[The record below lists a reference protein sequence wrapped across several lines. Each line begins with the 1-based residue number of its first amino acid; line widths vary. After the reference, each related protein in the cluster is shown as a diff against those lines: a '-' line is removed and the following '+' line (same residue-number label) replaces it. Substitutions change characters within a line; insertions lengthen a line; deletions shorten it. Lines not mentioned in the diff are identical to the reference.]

1 MPRTQSRRSRS
12 HLPLNAFSVSEVVSQ
27 DKPRIFRTRQYRR
40 FRSHVP
46 LKAFS
51 PPRFMLLFAVAPLLF
66 LPVVLVLGTLFLHY
80 YNGVAAGIESPQQVI
95 ATNGGGARILDR
107 NGNLLYQFLDDKH
120 GYQQWVKLEDTS
132 PWLQKA
138 TIAIEDPDFYSNPG
152 INLRGLA
159 RAAYENLMPGHDL
172 MQGTGGSSITQQLAK
187 QLYFSQE
194 ERGERT
200 ISRKAR
206 EMTIALELTRRY
218 SKDQIFEWYLNEVPY
233 GSVFTGVEEASER
246 YFSIPAKDLNLAQ
259 AAFLAGLPQSP
270 ARYDPITNF
279 PAAKARQ
286 VQVLD
291 LMAKHG
297 FLTQAEADLTKFADV
312 QLQPSSMPFEAPH
325 FVLYVADYLRQT
337 LGEDALMHGG
347 LVVQTTLDL
356 DLNKRAQELLEKH
369 LSENEEATDAH
380 NGAVIVI
387 EPSTGQILAM
397 VGSRDYFRDDIAG
410 QVNNAL
416 AVNSPGSTL
425 KPFTYVTAFMQGW
438 GPDWPVVDRPITYTE
453 EDGKTFSPRN
463 PGDGHTYGVIPARQ
477 ALGNSLNVSA
487 FKTILWVGVDNMVRT
502 AKAMGITDLDTKVGP
517 AVTLGGTDVK
527 LLDLTY
533 GYSVFA
539 NGGTMAG
546 APTVLS
552 LPEGNRHL
560 DPISVL
566 QATDSTG
573 RVLIDNTQPK
583 TEPVIRPE
591 YAYMITS
598 ILSNDDNRS
607 ATFGTGSVLNIPG
620 WQAAAKSGTSEPFEV
635 DPIEAQRT
643 RPTSDTWS
651 VGYTTD
657 IAVGVWIGN
666 SDNSR
671 MKNMYST
678 TIAAPLWHDV
688 MLEALKGKTP
698 HDFVRPDGLVE
709 ATVCVPS
716 GLPVK
721 PGVRCPTVTGLFA
734 ADALAVQATEH
745 WGGEK
750 LDGLVSADVC
760 STCIP
765 SQIQG
770 WKRYLANEYLS
781 YYGGSYRS
789 DTPSAQ
795 ERRAAPAPTASAP
808 AAPAESQPPP
818 SAPPAAPP
826 VAAPPAVPTPAA
838 PEPTPVAPEPTKAP
852 ERTHK
857 H

>member
-1 MPRTQSRRSRS
+1 MR
-12 HLPLNAFSVSEVVSQ
+12 
-27 DKPRIFRTRQYRR
+27 RTRHNRR

-46 LKAFS
+46 LTAFS
-51 PPRFMLLFAVAPLLF
+51 PPRAMLLFAAAPLLF
-66 LPVVLVLGTLFLHY
+66 LPVVLVLGLLFLHY
-80 YNGVAAGIESPQQVI
+80 YDGVTAGIASPERVI

-120 GYQQWVKLEDTS
+120 GYQQWVKLEDVS

-138 TIAIEDPDFYSNPG
+138 TIAVEDPDFYSNPG
-152 INLRGLA
+152 INFRGVA
-159 RAAYENLMPGHDL
+159 RAVHENLTPGHDL
-172 MQGTGGSSITQQLAK
+172 MQGTGGSSVTQQLAK
-187 QLYFSQE
+187 LLYFSQE

-200 ISRKAR
+200 IGRKAR
-206 EMTIALELTRRY
+206 EMTIALELTSRY
-218 SKDQIFEWYLNEVPY
+218 SKDQILEWYLNEVPY
-233 GSVFTGVEEASER
+233 GSVFTGIEEASER

-297 FLTQAEADLTKFADV
+297 FLTQAEADLTKFVDV
-312 QLQPSSMPFEAPH
+312 QLQPSPMPFEAPH

-337 LGEDALMHGG
+337 LGEDVLMHGG

-356 DLNKRAQELLEKH
+356 DLNKRAQELLEEH
-369 LSENEEATDAH
+369 LSENEAATNAH
-380 NGAVIVI
+380 NGAVVVI
-387 EPSTGQILAM
+387 EPATGQILAM
-397 VGSRDYFRDDIAG
+397 VGSRDYFRDDIQG

-438 GPDWPVVDRPITYTE
+438 GPDWPVVDSPITYKE
-453 EDGKTFSPRN
+453 EDGTTFSPRN
-463 PGDGHTYGVIPARQ
+463 PGDGHTFGVIPARQ

-539 NGGTMAG
+539 NNGTMAG
-546 APTVLS
+546 APTILS

-566 QATDSTG
+566 QVTDPLG
-573 RVLIDNTQPK
+573 NVLIDNTQPK

-591 YAYMITS
+591 YAYMITN
-598 ILSNDDNRS
+598 ILSNDDNRK

-643 RPTSDTWS
+643 RPTSDTWG

-698 HDFVRPDGLVE
+698 HDFIRPDGLVE

-721 PGVRCPTVTGLFA
+721 PGIRCPTVTGLFA
-734 ADALAVQATEH
+734 ADALATQGSDH
-745 WGGEK
+745 WGGEQ
-750 LDGLVSADVC
+750 LDGLVSADLC

-765 SQIQG
+765 SQIQD

-781 YYGGSYRS
+781 YYGGSYRT
-789 DTPSAQ
+789 DTASAQ
-795 ERRAAPAPTASAP
+795 ERP
-808 AAPAESQPPP
+808 AAPSPTPAA

-826 VAAPPAVPTPAA
+826 PAAPPRAVPTSPAPQPTPAA
-838 PEPTPVAPEPTKAP
+838 VAPTKAP
-852 ERTHK
+852 ERSHK